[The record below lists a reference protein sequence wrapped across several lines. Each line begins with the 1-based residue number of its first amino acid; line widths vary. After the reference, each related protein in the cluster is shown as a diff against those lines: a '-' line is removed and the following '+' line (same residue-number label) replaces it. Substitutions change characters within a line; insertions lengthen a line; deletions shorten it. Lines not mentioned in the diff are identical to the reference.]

1 MGQYGEAADGLRGI
15 GVQTPCARVMP
26 AVSDVVG
33 EGVLFPETSC
43 RHTGCTI
50 CMEEVYAH
58 VHDAGPAVSR
68 SVHGGERGAEVA
80 SGVESASATSHQ
92 PSFRPMLLETT
103 SILLRAPRSFHDEAA
118 SVSTL
123 TWSSWERHHYWI
135 IAGMARSPRHSIRRE
150 RDSPTTADDGPPKR
164 RRLDDS
170 SAAAVDARK
179 VTSRRRNACQSCRL
193 RKVKCDAVRPTCGIC
208 EASGCICCYT
218 DPLPEKVT

>member
-1 MGQYGEAADGLRGI
+1 
-15 GVQTPCARVMP
+15 
-26 AVSDVVG
+26 
-33 EGVLFPETSC
+33 
-43 RHTGCTI
+43 
-50 CMEEVYAH
+50 

-170 SAAAVDARK
+170 SAAAVDARSH
-179 VTSRRRNACQSCRL
+179 VEAQ
-193 RKVKCDAVRPTCGIC
+193 KCVPV
-208 EASGCICCYT
+208 
-218 DPLPEKVT
+218 LPVAEGEM

>member
-80 SGVESASATSHQ
+80 SGVESASAQVTNQ
-92 PSFRPMLLETT
+92 
-103 SILLRAPRSFHDEAA
+103 A
-118 SVSTL
+118 SVPCC
-123 TWSSWERHHYWI
+123 WKQH
-135 IAGMARSPRHSIRRE
+135 RSYSELP
-150 RDSPTTADDGPPKR
+150 GPF
-164 RRLDDS
+164 
-170 SAAAVDARK
+170 
-179 VTSRRRNACQSCRL
+179 TMRL
-193 RKVKCDAVRPTCGIC
+193 RVSRP
-208 EASGCICCYT
+208 
-218 DPLPEKVT
+218 